1 MRSTPVAL
9 ELCGLF
15 VLPLDELSYGAADD
29 PGSRPVQCL
38 SNLAD
43 LVVLIGIKPDRRQLP
58 QRFLR

>member
-1 MRSTPVAL
+1 MAL
-9 ELCGLF
+9 ELRGLF
-15 VLPLDELSYGAADD
+15 LLPFDELSYGTAND
-29 PGSRPVQCL
+29 PGYRPIQCL